1 MERVNI
7 AEARERLEELIDRA
21 AAGETIVIA
30 REDGPDAQL
39 TAADRA
45 SQAMQAPRFD
55 PEAVRRRL
63 ARLPMDP
70 RTQEE
75 IDAALRSL
83 DRY

>member
-30 REDGPDAQL
+30 REGRGAVRL
-39 TAADRA
+39 EA
-45 SQAMQAPRFD
+45 
-55 PEAVRRRL
+55 EAVPKSRRL
-63 ARLPMDP
+63 FDAEKHLRWLERAPIDGRNP
-70 RTQEE
+70 QE
-75 IDAALRSL
+75 IDADLRSL